1 MVDDPCRI
9 CGGDGRIT
17 NSFAQSTARCPS
29 CHGTGRRVE
38 DTGFH
43 DVTKTKPSHHRGTA
57 GAIQTNRAN
66 QPVVKQTWPVTIA
79 GGEMA
84 AQIRDSAG
92 LNEETKSRLIR
103 EIMDHEATHGQC
115 TQTFLKKLRKQF
127 RPSTK

>member
-29 CHGTGRRVE
+29 CHGTGRRVP

-43 DVTKTKPSHHRGTA
+43 DVTKTKPSHHK
-57 GAIQTNRAN
+57 GAAPTNRN
-66 QPVVKQTWPVTIA
+66 QPAVKQTWPVTIA
-79 GGEMA
+79 GGELA
-84 AQIRDSAG
+84 TQIRDSAG
-92 LNEETKSRLIR
+92 CNEETKARLIR

-115 TQTFLKKLRKQF
+115 TQTFLKKMRKQF
-127 RPSTK
+127 RPST